1 MVTASLNISL
11 NTDSKDKKVSFGGNH
26 FNNLASSGADASS
39 KDWYI
44 FDKKCLLGIP
54 A

>member
-1 MVTASLNISL
+1 MVTTSLNISL
-11 NTDSKDKKVSFGGNH
+11 NTHSKDKKVSFEGNH
-26 FNNLASSGADASS
+26 FHNLASSGADASS
-39 KDWYI
+39 KDGYI